1 MNIIERL
8 NSQEQNLNSCLRSDE
23 VKNHRYLVLHM
34 LRENFKAQLYILCH
48 NRVKRKHLLKN
59 WREIIS
65 FFGPAYVEILLQE
78 LRRLS
83 IYYFVIKE

>member
-34 LRENFKAQLYILCH
+34 LRENFKVQLYILCH

-65 FFGPAYVEILLQE
+65 FFGPA
-78 LRRLS
+78 
-83 IYYFVIKE
+83 